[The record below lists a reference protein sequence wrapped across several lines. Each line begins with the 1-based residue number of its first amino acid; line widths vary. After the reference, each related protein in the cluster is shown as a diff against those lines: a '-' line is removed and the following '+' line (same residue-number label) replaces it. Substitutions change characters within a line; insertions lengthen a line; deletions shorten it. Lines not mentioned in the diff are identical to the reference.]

1 MLSVA
6 GSNAD
11 WQAVID
17 KQLMRWKGMMM
28 NLVVKVGRR
37 PVLLVKYEDLQA
49 NATKEVLRMLEFLRI
64 PHTPDQV
71 AAILKER
78 EFTRYYRNHTDD
90 FEHYTP
96 EQKKSFNTAIIYIIE
111 QLRRAGLPDVI
122 DLKKYIRL

>member
-1 MLSVA
+1 
-6 GSNAD
+6 
-11 WQAVID
+11 
-17 KQLMRWKGMMM
+17 MMM

-78 EFTRYYRNHTDD
+78 EFTQYYRNHTDD

-96 EQKKSFNTAIIYIIE
+96 EQKKSFNTAILYIIE